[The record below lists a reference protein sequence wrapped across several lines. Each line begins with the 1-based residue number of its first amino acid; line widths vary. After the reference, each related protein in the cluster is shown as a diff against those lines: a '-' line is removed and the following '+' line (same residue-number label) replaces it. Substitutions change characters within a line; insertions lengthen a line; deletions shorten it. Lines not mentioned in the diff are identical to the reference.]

1 MLFECHVVRLEKVEN
16 IKHNISTSS
25 SLHKKAIDCVFE
37 GKDVVEFHILTHTQ

>member
-25 SLHKKAIDCVFE
+25 SLHKKAIDCVSLRVRMEWNF
-37 GKDVVEFHILTHTQ
+37 IY